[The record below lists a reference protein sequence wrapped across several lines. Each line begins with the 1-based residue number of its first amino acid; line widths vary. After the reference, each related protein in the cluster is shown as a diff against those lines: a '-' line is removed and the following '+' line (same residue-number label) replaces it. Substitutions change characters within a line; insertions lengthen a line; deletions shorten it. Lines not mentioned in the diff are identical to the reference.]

1 MTMRRILI
9 VLAAMAAVALTLSAG
24 ASSRSDKTVQLRI
37 QDGFTVKNT
46 HILCEVEISK
56 SLIPGVKVIGCVF
69 ASRSGAVPKTYEAA
83 LGVNGAVA
91 LAKVNKTGPPTVVS
105 RKPSVS
111 GADSPKLYY
120 LASGDSVT
128 VKGTAITCLIAG
140 KKSLTKNTTVVTCF
154 KIDAASGKPR
164 PSTYGFGIT
173 DGGAF
178 IARFDANS
186 KAVPVKVVQHG
197 K

>member
-1 MTMRRILI
+1 MRRTLL
-9 VLAAMAAVALTLSAG
+9 VLAAAALGALALTAV
-24 ASSRSDKTVQLRI
+24 ASSRSAKNVELRI
-37 QDGFTVKNT
+37 QDGFAVKNT
-46 HILCEVEISK
+46 HILCEVEVSK

-91 LAKVNKTGPPTVVS
+91 LARVNQTGPPTVVY
-105 RKPSVS
+105 RKPSVF
-111 GADSPKLYY
+111 GAASAKLYD

-128 VKGTAITCLIAG
+128 VKGTAITCVIAG
-140 KKSLTKNTTVVTCF
+140 KKSLTKNTIVVTCF
-154 KIDAASGKPR
+154 KVDATTGKPR
-164 PSTYGFGIT
+164 PNSYGFGIT

-178 IARFDANS
+178 IARFDAKS